1 MSHAIILP
9 ILLPLFIGALLLVG
23 HSWSRT
29 LKRGISLVGCLALLP
44 VCAYLVVLAGTGQLQ
59 VYALGNW
66 APPFGIMLLL
76 DRFNAALLLLTA
88 VLACLALI
96 YACRGDDE
104 RGPNFHALFQFQL
117 LGINGAFL
125 TADLFNLFVFFE
137 ILLIASYALL
147 LHGNRANQ
155 VRAGVHYVVLN
166 LLGSSFFLIGVSLLY
181 GLTGTLNMPDL
192 AVRVASAEVADAPLI
207 KAAAYLLLIVFG
219 LKAAVLPLCF
229 WLPRA
234 YAAAPAS
241 VAALFAIMTKVGFY
255 AIVRVFTL
263 VFGEQAGP
271 LANLGH
277 ELLWWLALPTIVFGV
292 IGALGARQL
301 QALLAYLV
309 VISVGTLMVGFAIGN
324 VAALSAAL
332 YYLLHSTLISA
343 ALFLLAGLVVAQRD
357 SAGGDLQQERV
368 LRQPL
373 VLGCMFFFA
382 SISVAG
388 LPPFSG
394 FLGKMLLLRAAEP
407 GWQAWSLW
415 PVVLI
420 GGLLTLVALSRA
432 GTSLFWLGQQT
443 DGQPSTAQPADR
455 VSLLAALGLLL
466 ASPLLMIAAAPIMAY
481 LEAAAAQL
489 LDLQPYLSIIAGGAA

>member
-9 ILLPLFIGALLLVG
+9 ILLPMFFGALLLVG
-23 HSWSRT
+23 HGWSREV
-29 LKRGISLVGCLALLP
+29 KRGISLTGCLALLP
-44 VCAYLVVLAGTGQLQ
+44 VCLYLVLLAGAGQLQ

-66 APPFGIMLLL
+66 VAPFGIMLLL
-76 DRFNAALLLLTA
+76 DRFNAALLLLTSL
-88 VLACLALI
+88 LACFALI

-137 ILLIASYALL
+137 ILLISSYALL

-155 VRAGVHYVVLN
+155 VKAGVHYVVLN

-192 AVRVASAEVADAPLI
+192 AARVASADVADAPLI

-263 VFGEQAGP
+263 VFREEAGP

-277 ELLWWLALPTIVFGV
+277 ELLWWMALPTIAFGV

-309 VISVGTLMVGFAIGN
+309 VVSVGTLMAGFAMGN

-332 YYLLHSTLISA
+332 YYMVHSTLISG

-415 PVVLI
+415 PVILI

-432 GTSLFWLGQQT
+432 GTSLFWLGH
-443 DGQPSTAQPADR
+443 GAEASPSKAEPADR
-455 VSLLAALGLLL
+455 ISLLAALGLLL
-466 ASPLLMIAAAPIMAY
+466 ASPLLLIAAAPIMAY

>member
-9 ILLPLFIGALLLVG
+9 ILVPLFFGALLLIG
-23 HSWSRT
+23 HTWSRQVR
-29 LKRGISLVGCLALLP
+29 RGISLVGCLALLP
-44 VCAYLVVLAGTGQLQ
+44 VCLYLVGLAGAGQLQ

-66 APPFGIMLLL
+66 AAPFGIMLLL
-76 DRFNAALLLLTA
+76 DRFNAALLLVTA
-88 VLACLALI
+88 LLASLALI
-96 YACRGDDE
+96 YACRGEDE
-104 RGPNFHALFQFQL
+104 QGPNFHALFQFQL

-137 ILLIASYALL
+137 VLLISSYALL

-155 VRAGVHYVVLN
+155 VKAGVHYVVLN

-181 GLTGTLNMPDL
+181 GLTGTLNMPDMAARL
-192 AVRVASAEVADAPLI
+192 ASADVADAPLI

-277 ELLWWLALPTIVFGV
+277 ELLWWLALPTIAFGV

-309 VISVGTLMVGFAIGN
+309 VVSVGTLLAGFAIGN
-324 VAALSAAL
+324 AAALSAAL
-332 YYLLHSTLISA
+332 YYMLHSTLISG
-343 ALFLLAGLVVAQRD
+343 ALFLLAGLIVAQRD

-394 FLGKMLLLRAAEP
+394 FLGKMMLLRAAEP

-432 GTSLFWLGQQT
+432 GTSLFWLGHGADASPSKAEPT
-443 DGQPSTAQPADR
+443 DR
-455 VSLLAALGLLL
+455 ISLLAALGLLL
-466 ASPLLMIAAAPIMAY
+466 ASPLLLIAAKPILAY

>member
-9 ILLPLFIGALLLVG
+9 ILLPLFFGALLLIG
-23 HSWSRT
+23 HGWSRGVR
-29 LKRGISLVGCLALLP
+29 RGISLAGCLALLP
-44 VCAYLVVLAGTGQLQ
+44 ISAHLVVLAGAGQLQ

-66 APPFGIMLLL
+66 AAPFGIMLLL
-76 DRFNAALLLLTA
+76 DRFNAALLLVTA
-88 VLACLALI
+88 LLASLALI
-96 YACRGDDE
+96 YACRGEDE

-137 ILLIASYALL
+137 ILLISSYALL
-147 LHGNRANQ
+147 LHGNRASQ

-192 AVRVASAEVADAPLI
+192 ALKVVSVDVADAPLI

-234 YAAAPAS
+234 YSSAPAS

-263 VFGEQAGP
+263 IFGEQAGP
-271 LANLGH
+271 LANFGH
-277 ELLWWLALPTIVFGV
+277 ELLWWLALPTIAFGV

-309 VISVGTLMVGFAIGN
+309 VVSVGTLLAGFAIGN
-324 VAALSAAL
+324 AAALSAAL
-332 YYLLHSTLISA
+332 YYMLHSTLVSG

-373 VLGCMFFFA
+373 ALGCMFFFA

-394 FLGKMLLLRAAEP
+394 FLGKMLLLQAVEP

-432 GTSLFWLGQQT
+432 GTSLFWLGHGA
-443 DGQPSTAQPADR
+443 DASPSQAEPADR
-455 VSLLAALGLLL
+455 ISLLAALGLLL
-466 ASPLLMIAAAPIMAY
+466 ASPLLLIAARPILAY

>member
-9 ILLPLFIGALLLVG
+9 ILLPMFFGALLLVG
-23 HSWSRT
+23 HGWSREV
-29 LKRGISLVGCLALLP
+29 KRGVSLIGCLALLP
-44 VCAYLVVLAGTGQLQ
+44 VCLYLVLLAGAGQLQ

-66 APPFGIMLLL
+66 VAPFGIMLLL
-76 DRFNAALLLLTA
+76 DRFNAALLLLTS
-88 VLACLALI
+88 VLACFALI

-137 ILLIASYALL
+137 ILLISSYALL

-155 VRAGVHYVVLN
+155 VKAGVHYVVLN

-192 AVRVASAEVADAPLI
+192 AARVASADVADAPLI

-271 LANLGH
+271 LAHLGH
-277 ELLWWLALPTIVFGV
+277 ELLWWLALPTIAFGV

-309 VISVGTLMVGFAIGN
+309 VVSVGTLLAGFAMGN

-332 YYLLHSTLISA
+332 YYMVHSTLISG

-357 SAGGDLQQERV
+357 SADGDLQQERV

-373 VLGCMFFFA
+373 LLGCMFFFA
-382 SISVAG
+382 SISIAG

-432 GTSLFWLGQQT
+432 GTSLFWLGHGA
-443 DGQPSTAQPADR
+443 DASPSKAEPADR
-455 VSLLAALGLLL
+455 ISLLAALGLLL
-466 ASPLLMIAAAPIMAY
+466 ASPLLLIAAKPILAY

>member
-9 ILLPLFIGALLLVG
+9 ILLPMFFGALLLVG
-23 HSWSRT
+23 HGWSREV
-29 LKRGISLVGCLALLP
+29 KRGVSLIGCLALLP
-44 VCAYLVVLAGTGQLQ
+44 VCLYLVLLAGAGQLQ

-66 APPFGIMLLL
+66 VAPFGIMLLL
-76 DRFNAALLLLTA
+76 DRFNAALLLLTSL
-88 VLACLALI
+88 LACFALI

-137 ILLIASYALL
+137 ILLISSYALL

-155 VRAGVHYVVLN
+155 VKAGVHYVVLN

-192 AVRVASAEVADAPLI
+192 AARVASADVADAPLI

-263 VFGEQAGP
+263 VFGEEAGP

-277 ELLWWLALPTIVFGV
+277 ELLWWMALPTIAFGV

-309 VISVGTLMVGFAIGN
+309 LVSVGTLMAGFAMGN

-332 YYLLHSTLISA
+332 YYMVHSTLISA

-415 PVVLI
+415 PVILI

-432 GTSLFWLGQQT
+432 GTSLFWLGHGA
-443 DGQPSTAQPADR
+443 DASPSKAEPADR
-455 VSLLAALGLLL
+455 ISLLAALCLLL
-466 ASPLLMIAAAPIMAY
+466 ASPLLLIAAAPIMAY

>member
-9 ILLPLFIGALLLVG
+9 ILLPMFFGALLLVG
-23 HSWSRT
+23 HGWSRDV
-29 LKRGISLVGCLALLP
+29 KRGVSLIGCLALLP
-44 VCAYLVVLAGTGQLQ
+44 VCLYLVLLAGAGQLQ

-66 APPFGIMLLL
+66 VAPFGIMLLL
-76 DRFNAALLLLTA
+76 DRFNAALLLLTSL
-88 VLACLALI
+88 LACFALI

-137 ILLIASYALL
+137 ILLISSYALL

-155 VRAGVHYVVLN
+155 VKAGVHYVVLN

-192 AVRVASAEVADAPLI
+192 AARVASADLADAPLI

-263 VFGEQAGP
+263 VFGEEAGS

-277 ELLWWLALPTIVFGV
+277 ELLWWMALPTIAFGV

-309 VISVGTLMVGFAIGN
+309 VVSVGTLMAGFAMGN

-332 YYLLHSTLISA
+332 YYMVHSTLISA

-432 GTSLFWLGQQT
+432 GTSLFWLGHGA
-443 DGQPSTAQPADR
+443 DASPSKAEPADR
-455 VSLLAALGLLL
+455 ISLLAALGLLL
-466 ASPLLMIAAAPIMAY
+466 ASPLLLIAAAPIMAY

>member
-1 MSHAIILP
+1 M
-9 ILLPLFIGALLLVG
+9 
-23 HSWSRT
+23 
-29 LKRGISLVGCLALLP
+29 CL
-44 VCAYLVVLAGTGQLQ
+44 YLVLLAGEGQLQ

-66 APPFGIMLLL
+66 VAPFGIMLLL

-88 VLACLALI
+88 LLACFALI

-137 ILLIASYALL
+137 ILLISSYALL

-155 VRAGVHYVVLN
+155 VKAGVHYVVLN

-192 AVRVASAEVADAPLI
+192 AARVASADVADAPLI

-255 AIVRVFTL
+255 AVVRVFTL
-263 VFGEQAGP
+263 VFGEEAGP

-277 ELLWWLALPTIVFGV
+277 ELLWWLALPTIAFGV

-309 VISVGTLMVGFAIGN
+309 VVSVGTLMAGFAMGSP
-324 VAALSAAL
+324 AALSAAL
-332 YYLLHSTLISA
+332 YYMLHSTLISA

-394 FLGKMLLLRAAEP
+394 FLGKMLLLRAAELAGKP
-407 GWQAWSLW
+407 GACGRWC
-415 PVVLI
+415 
-420 GGLLTLVALSRA
+420 
-432 GTSLFWLGQQT
+432 
-443 DGQPSTAQPADR
+443 
-455 VSLLAALGLLL
+455 
-466 ASPLLMIAAAPIMAY
+466 
-481 LEAAAAQL
+481 
-489 LDLQPYLSIIAGGAA
+489 

>member
-9 ILLPLFIGALLLVG
+9 VLLPMFFGALLLVG
-23 HSWSRT
+23 HGWSREI
-29 LKRGISLVGCLALLP
+29 KRGISLLGCLALLP
-44 VCAYLVVLAGTGQLQ
+44 VCIHLLLLAGAGQLQ

-66 APPFGIMLLL
+66 AAPFGIMLLL
-76 DRFNAALLLLTA
+76 DRFNAVMLLLTA
-88 VLACLALI
+88 LLATFALL
-96 YACRGDDE
+96 YACRGEDE
-104 RGPNFHALFQFQL
+104 QGPNFHALFQFQL

-137 ILLIASYALL
+137 ILLISSYALL
-147 LHGNRANQ
+147 LHGNRASQ
-155 VRAGVHYVVLN
+155 VKAGVHYVVLN

-192 AVRVASAEVADAPLI
+192 AARVASADVADAPLL
-207 KAAAYLLLIVFG
+207 KAAAYLLLIVFV
-219 LKAAVLPLCF
+219 LKGAVLPLYF

-263 VFGEQAGP
+263 IFGEQAGP

-277 ELLWWLALPTIVFGV
+277 ELLWWLALPTIALGV

-301 QALLAYLV
+301 QVLLAYLV
-309 VISVGTLMVGFAIGN
+309 VVSVGMLMAGFAIGTA
-324 VAALSAAL
+324 AALSAAL
-332 YYLLHSTLISA
+332 YYLVHSTLISA

-373 VLGCMFFFA
+373 LLGCLFFFGA
-382 SISVAG
+382 ISVAG

-394 FLGKMLLLRAAEP
+394 FIGKMLLLRAAEP
-407 GWQAWSLW
+407 GWQALSLW

-420 GGLLTLVALSRA
+420 GGLLTLIALSRA
-432 GTSLFWLGQQT
+432 GTTLFWLGQQT
-443 DGQPSTAQPADR
+443 SPSTAAPADR

-466 ASPLLMIAAAPIMAY
+466 ASPLLLIGAAPILAY
-481 LEAAAAQL
+481 LEAAAVQL

>member
-9 ILLPLFIGALLLVG
+9 VLLPMFFGALLLVG
-23 HSWSRT
+23 HGWSREI
-29 LKRGISLVGCLALLP
+29 KRGISLLGCLALLP
-44 VCAYLVVLAGTGQLQ
+44 VCFHLLLLAGAGQLQ

-66 APPFGIMLLL
+66 AAPFGIMLLL
-76 DRFNAALLLLTA
+76 DRFNAVMLLLTA
-88 VLACLALI
+88 LLATFALL
-96 YACRGDDE
+96 YACRGEDE
-104 RGPNFHALFQFQL
+104 QGPNFHALFQFQL

-137 ILLIASYALL
+137 ILLISSYALL
-147 LHGNRANQ
+147 LHGNRASQ
-155 VRAGVHYVVLN
+155 VKAGVHYVVLN

-192 AVRVASAEVADAPLI
+192 AARVASADVADAPLL

-219 LKAAVLPLCF
+219 LKGAVLPLYF

-263 VFGEQAGP
+263 IFGEQAGP

-277 ELLWWLALPTIVFGV
+277 ELLWWLALPTIALGV

-301 QALLAYLV
+301 QVLLAYLV
-309 VISVGTLMVGFAIGN
+309 VVSVGMLMAGFAIGTA
-324 VAALSAAL
+324 AALSAAL
-332 YYLLHSTLISA
+332 YYLVHSTLISA

-373 VLGCMFFFA
+373 LLGCLFFFGA
-382 SISVAG
+382 ISVAG

-394 FLGKMLLLRAAEP
+394 FIGKMLLLRAAEP

-420 GGLLTLVALSRA
+420 GGLLTLIALSRA
-432 GTSLFWLGQQT
+432 GTTLFWLGQQT
-443 DGQPSTAQPADR
+443 SPSTAAPADR

-466 ASPLLMIAAAPIMAY
+466 ASPLLLIGAAPILAY
-481 LEAAAAQL
+481 MEAAAVQL

>member
-9 ILLPLFIGALLLVG
+9 ILLPLFFGALLLVG
-23 HSWSRT
+23 HGWSRDV
-29 LKRGISLVGCLALLP
+29 KRGISLVGCLALLP
-44 VCAYLVVLAGTGQLQ
+44 FCLYLVWLAGAGQLQ

-66 APPFGIMLLL
+66 AAPFGIMLLL
-76 DRFNAALLLLTA
+76 DRFNAALLLLTSL
-88 VLACLALI
+88 LACFALV

-137 ILLIASYALL
+137 VLLISSYALL

-155 VRAGVHYVVLN
+155 VKAGVHYVVLN

-192 AVRVASAEVADAPLI
+192 AVRVASADVADAPLI

-263 VFGEQAGP
+263 VFGEEAGP

-277 ELLWWLALPTIVFGV
+277 ELLWWLALPTIAFGV

-309 VISVGTLMVGFAIGN
+309 LVSVGTLMAGFAIGN

-332 YYLLHSTLISA
+332 YYMVHSTLISA

-432 GTSLFWLGQQT
+432 GTSLFWLGQQA
-443 DGQPSTAQPADR
+443 DAAPSTAAPADR

-466 ASPLLMIAAAPIMAY
+466 ASPLLLIGAAPILAY

>member
-9 ILLPLFIGALLLVG
+9 ILLPLFFGALLLIG
-23 HSWSRT
+23 HGWSRGVR
-29 LKRGISLVGCLALLP
+29 RGTSLVGCLALLP
-44 VCAYLVVLAGTGQLQ
+44 VSAHLVVLAGAGQLQ

-66 APPFGIMLLL
+66 AAPFGIMLLL
-76 DRFNAALLLLTA
+76 DRFNAALLLVTA
-88 VLACLALI
+88 LLASLALI
-96 YACRGDDE
+96 YACRGEDE

-137 ILLIASYALL
+137 ILLISSYALL
-147 LHGNRANQ
+147 LHGNRASQ

-192 AVRVASAEVADAPLI
+192 ATRVASADVADAPLL
-207 KAAAYLLLIVFG
+207 KSAAYLLLIVFG

-234 YAAAPAS
+234 YSAAPAS

-263 VFGEQAGP
+263 IFGEQAGP
-271 LANLGH
+271 LANFGH
-277 ELLWWLALPTIVFGV
+277 ELLWWLALPTIAFGV
-292 IGALGARQL
+292 IGALGARHL

-309 VISVGTLMVGFAIGN
+309 VVSVGTLLAGFAIGN
-324 VAALSAAL
+324 AAALSAAL
-332 YYLLHSTLISA
+332 YYMLHSTLISG

-394 FLGKMLLLRAAEP
+394 FLGKMLLLQAAEP

-432 GTSLFWLGQQT
+432 GTSLFWLGHGA
-443 DGQPSTAQPADR
+443 DASPSQAEPADR
-455 VSLLAALGLLL
+455 ISLLAALGLLL
-466 ASPLLMIAAAPIMAY
+466 ASPLLLIAARPILAY

>member
-9 ILLPLFIGALLLVG
+9 ILLPMFFGALLLVG
-23 HSWSRT
+23 HGWSREV
-29 LKRGISLVGCLALLP
+29 KRGISLIGCLALLP
-44 VCAYLVVLAGTGQLQ
+44 VCLYLVLLAGAGQLQ

-66 APPFGIMLLL
+66 VAPFGIMLLL
-76 DRFNAALLLLTA
+76 DRFNAALLLLTSL
-88 VLACLALI
+88 LACFALI

-137 ILLIASYALL
+137 ILLISSYALL
-147 LHGNRANQ
+147 LHGNRTNQ
-155 VRAGVHYVVLN
+155 VKAGVHYVVLN

-192 AVRVASAEVADAPLI
+192 AARVASADVADAPLI

-263 VFGEQAGP
+263 VFGEEAGP

-277 ELLWWLALPTIVFGV
+277 ELLWWMALPTIAFGV

-309 VISVGTLMVGFAIGN
+309 VVSVGTLMAGFAMGN

-332 YYLLHSTLISA
+332 YYMVHSTLISA

-415 PVVLI
+415 PVILI

-432 GTSLFWLGQQT
+432 GTSLFWLGHGA
-443 DGQPSTAQPADR
+443 DASPSKAEPADR
-455 VSLLAALGLLL
+455 ISLLAALGLLL
-466 ASPLLMIAAAPIMAY
+466 ASPLLLIAAAPIMAY

>member
-1 MSHAIILP
+1 
-9 ILLPLFIGALLLVG
+9 
-23 HSWSRT
+23 
-29 LKRGISLVGCLALLP
+29 
-44 VCAYLVVLAGTGQLQ
+44 
-59 VYALGNW
+59 
-66 APPFGIMLLL
+66 
-76 DRFNAALLLLTA
+76 
-88 VLACLALI
+88 
-96 YACRGDDE
+96 
-104 RGPNFHALFQFQL
+104 
-117 LGINGAFL
+117 
-125 TADLFNLFVFFE
+125 
-137 ILLIASYALL
+137 
-147 LHGNRANQ
+147 
-155 VRAGVHYVVLN
+155 
-166 LLGSSFFLIGVSLLY
+166 
-181 GLTGTLNMPDL
+181 
-192 AVRVASAEVADAPLI
+192 
-207 KAAAYLLLIVFG
+207 
-219 LKAAVLPLCF
+219 
-229 WLPRA
+229 
-234 YAAAPAS
+234 

-277 ELLWWLALPTIVFGV
+277 ELLWWLALPTIAFGV

-309 VISVGTLMVGFAIGN
+309 VISVGTLLAGFAIGN

-332 YYLLHSTLISA
+332 YYMVHSTLISA
-343 ALFLLAGLVVAQRD
+343 ALFLLVGLVVAQRD

-432 GTSLFWLGQQT
+432 GTSLFWLGHGA
-443 DGQPSTAQPADR
+443 DASPSKAAPADR
-455 VSLLAALGLLL
+455 ISLLAALGLLL
-466 ASPLLMIAAAPIMAY
+466 ASPLLMVAAAPIMAY